1 MAKRQTLFQAT
12 TKWTNLGTKSFKK
25 LHVNNWSS
33 TTTYTFKLAGLEP
46 HFANTISGPT
56 NNTNGIII
64 CNIKVP
70 PQTSFYIEDISVGNI
85 TSTIG
90 TDKKDD
96 WILMVMSDSDTS
108 KVSLLIEV

>member
-1 MAKRQTLFQAT
+1 MAKRQTLFQVT

-25 LHVNNWSS
+25 LHVNNWSA
-33 TTTYTFKLAGLEP
+33 TTTYDFKLAGLKP
-46 HFANTISGPT
+46 RFANMATGPT
-56 NNTNGIII
+56 NNRDGIMI

-96 WILMVMSDSDTS
+96 WILMAISDSDTS